1 MSYMDFL
8 RSKMEIAPVSGFDVD
23 PSEIN
28 PALYDWQRDITR
40 WALRKGKACLF
51 EDCGH
56 GKTIQQL
63 EFARKVC
70 EHTGGDVL
78 ILAPLAVAAQTA
90 REGEKFG
97 IEVNICEDQDD
108 VKPGINITNYE
119 KLHRFDAESFVGIVL
134 DESSVL
140 KDFTSATRNELIDRF
155 KKTPYR
161 LCCSATPSPN
171 DYAEIGNHA
180 EFLGIMTRTE
190 MLSTFFVHDGGDTSK
205 WRLKG
210 HAVKAFFE
218 WVASWACCITSPA
231 DIGYDGSGFVL
242 PPLNVVEHVVKSGQS
257 ELDDG
262 QISII
267 GQPSM
272 TLSERRRA
280 RKDSLDERVEL
291 AADIANAIDGQCL
304 IWCDLNSESEA
315 LSKAIKNS
323 VEVRGSDSNEHKKN
337 SMMGFSD
344 GTVQKLISKPS
355 IAGWGMNWQNCHEMI
370 FVGLSDSFEAY
381 YQAIRRCWRYGQK
394 NPVTVHIVISEN
406 EGAVKANIERKQ
418 AENDAM
424 KRELISFTRES
435 LEADIRQTGRI
446 TETYFATERMVL
458 PRWIA

>member
-1 MSYMDFL
+1 
-8 RSKMEIAPVSGFDVD
+8 
-23 PSEIN
+23 
-28 PALYDWQRDITR
+28 
-40 WALRKGKACLF
+40 
-51 EDCGH
+51 
-56 GKTIQQL
+56 
-63 EFARKVC
+63 
-70 EHTGGDVL
+70 
-78 ILAPLAVAAQTA
+78 
-90 REGEKFG
+90 
-97 IEVNICEDQDD
+97 
-108 VKPGINITNYE
+108 
-119 KLHRFDAESFVGIVL
+119 
-134 DESSVL
+134 
-140 KDFTSATRNELIDRF
+140 
-155 KKTPYR
+155 
-161 LCCSATPSPN
+161 
-171 DYAEIGNHA
+171 
-180 EFLGIMTRTE
+180 
-190 MLSTFFVHDGGDTSK
+190 
-205 WRLKG
+205 
-210 HAVKAFFE
+210 
-218 WVASWACCITSPA
+218 
-231 DIGYDGSGFVL
+231 
-242 PPLNVVEHVVKSGQS
+242 
-257 ELDDG
+257 
-262 QISII
+262 
-267 GQPSM
+267 M